1 MSPYHSIT
9 TPPPPKKRE
18 KTIDDVPEELLSNW
32 SMKLFALMNLSWSYI
47 DTICDLCISMRLEPT
62 KKLVRTIRSL
72 RREYDRFRWPLTGSK
87 FESEETRWAEEVENI
102 FNTDF
107 AKLYYCLSSEAGKS
121 GLTEDYKALVVA
133 VQQALTLMD
142 AVKIFA
148 RWCDKQIASFG
159 VWVCDCCMV
168 QTEFLKL
175 YPLIPLF
182 AGDHYKPNL
191 PARTLTAQI
200 IANKLNQK
208 IEFVSTGKKTKQ

>member
-1 MSPYHSIT
+1 MTPYHSIT
-9 TPPPPKKRE
+9 TPPPKKRE
-18 KTIDDVPEELLSNW
+18 KTIDDVPEGLLTNW
-32 SMKLFALMNLSWSYI
+32 SIKLFALMNISWSYI

-72 RREYDRFRWPLTGSK
+72 RREYDQFRWPLTGSK
-87 FESEETRWAEEVENI
+87 FEREETQWAEEVENI
-102 FNTDF
+102 LAADF
-107 AKLYYCLSSEAGKS
+107 SKLFYSISSETGKL

-191 PARTLTAQI
+191 QARTLTAQI

-208 IEFVSTGKKTKQ
+208 IEFINTDKKSKQ